1 MEKTKKL
8 RDDCLEIIRYSLEKN
23 LPDRSTRETLQS
35 MDLKGPIV
43 CLAVGKA
50 AWTMAKA
57 ASEVLGDRI
66 SRGLIVTKYGHSGGD
81 VAGMR
86 IIESDHPVPDGKSLE
101 AGKAAL
107 DLASSTTKK
116 DRLLV
121 LLSGGGS
128 SLMELPIEG
137 VSLRDMA
144 EITDS
149 LLSSGAPIE
158 EINKIRKRLSQVKA
172 GRLALAAAPSAIT
185 NLILSDVLGNDLGSV
200 ASGPTVPDDGTAEET
215 MEIAVKY
222 GIRLS
227 RAAQEALKTETP
239 KTIEKVDTI
248 VLGDV
253 SRLCSAAAEKADQLG
268 YETEILAE
276 DLNCEARQAG
286 SFLAAIARKRGRD
299 NPRPRALILGGET
312 VVHLKGEGKGGRN
325 QELALSA
332 AVGMD
337 EVENT
342 MVASVGSDGT
352 DGPTDAA
359 GGMVDGGSISRMR
372 ASGID
377 PIALLEDNDS
387 YRALKASEDLI
398 ITGPTGTN
406 VNDLI
411 LLLKR

>member
-1 MEKTKKL
+1 MGKTKKL
-8 RDDCLEIIRYSLEKN
+8 REDCLEIIRYSLEKN

-57 ASEVLGDRI
+57 TSEVLGDRI

-81 VAGMR
+81 VAGMS
-86 IIESDHPVPDGKSLE
+86 IIESGHPVPDGKSLE

-107 DLASSTTKK
+107 DLVHSTTKK

-128 SLMELPIEG
+128 SLMEFPLEG

-172 GRLALAAAPSAIT
+172 GRLALAASPSSIT

-200 ASGPTVPDDGTAEET
+200 ASGPTVPDDGTAEEA
-215 MEIAVKY
+215 MEVALKY

-227 RAAQEALKTETP
+227 RAAKEALKTETP
-239 KTIEKVDTI
+239 KVLDKVETI

-253 SRLCSAAAEKADQLG
+253 YRLCTSAAEKANQLG

-299 NPRPRALILGGET
+299 NPRALILGGET

-325 QELALSA
+325 QELVLSA

-337 EVENT
+337 EVENAV
-342 MVASVGSDGT
+342 VASVGSDGT

-359 GGMVDGGSISRMR
+359 GGMVDGDSISRMR

>member
-23 LPDRSTRETLQS
+23 LPDQSTRETLQS

-50 AWTMAKA
+50 AWTMANA

-66 SRGLIVTKYGHSGGD
+66 SRGLIVTKYGHAGGD
-81 VAGMR
+81 VAGMH
-86 IIESDHPVPDGKSLE
+86 IIESGHPVPDEKSLE

-107 DLASSTTKK
+107 DLVHSTTKK

-128 SLMELPIEG
+128 SLMEFPLEG

-158 EINKIRKRLSQVKA
+158 EINKIRKRLSKVKA

-200 ASGPTVPDDGTAEET
+200 ASGPTVPDDGTAEEA

-227 RAAQEALKTETP
+227 RAEKEALKTETP
-239 KTIEKVDTI
+239 KTIEKVETI

-253 SRLCSAAAEKADQLG
+253 SRLCSAAAEKAKHLG

-299 NPRPRALILGGET
+299 NPRALILGGET

-332 AVGMD
+332 AVGMEKVD
-337 EVENT
+337 NAV
-342 MVASVGSDGT
+342 VASVGSDGT

-398 ITGPTGTN
+398 TTGPTGTN

>member
-1 MEKTKKL
+1 MGKTKKL
-8 RDDCLEIIRYSLEKN
+8 REDCLEIIRYSLEKN

-57 ASEVLGDRI
+57 TSEVLGDRI

-81 VAGMR
+81 VAGMS
-86 IIESDHPVPDGKSLE
+86 IIESGHPVPDGKSLE

-107 DLASSTTKK
+107 DLVHSTTKK

-128 SLMELPIEG
+128 SLMEFPLEG

-172 GRLALAAAPSAIT
+172 GRLALAASPSSIT

-200 ASGPTVPDDGTAEET
+200 ASGPTVPDDGTAEEA
-215 MEIAVKY
+215 MEVALKY

-227 RAAQEALKTETP
+227 RAAKEALKTETP
-239 KTIEKVDTI
+239 KVLDKVETI

-253 SRLCSAAAEKADQLG
+253 YRLCTSAAEKANQLG

-299 NPRPRALILGGET
+299 NPRALILGGET

-332 AVGMD
+332 AIGME

-342 MVASVGSDGT
+342 VVASVGSDGT

-359 GGMVDGGSISRMR
+359 GGMVDGGSASRMR
-372 ASGID
+372 VSGID
-377 PIALLEDNDS
+377 PKACLENNDS
-387 YRALKASEDLI
+387 HRALNASEDLI

>member
-86 IIESDHPVPDGKSLE
+86 IIESGHPVPDGKSLE

-128 SLMELPIEG
+128 SLMELPLEG

-172 GRLALAAAPSAIT
+172 GRLALAASPSPVT
-185 NLILSDVLGNDLGSV
+185 NLVLSDVLGNDLGSV
-200 ASGPTVPDDGTAEET
+200 ASGPTVLDDGTAEET

-227 RAAQEALKTETP
+227 RAAKEALKTETP
-239 KTIEKVDTI
+239 KPLEKIETII
-248 VLGDV
+248 LGDV

-299 NPRPRALILGGET
+299 KPRALILGGET

-337 EVENT
+337 EVENAV
-342 MVASVGSDGT
+342 VASVGSDGT

-359 GGMVDGGSISRMR
+359 GGMVDGDSISRMR